1 MTRLVRP
8 ALYLVAL
15 NVALFLAFTLPR
27 TLQERSLASRLDTL
41 RAEAGRE
48 RGQIQA
54 LRRRAETIRA
64 NQADASRFLREVVHS
79 RQATLLPALA
89 EIHQAAAGEGLELG
103 AEVYSRSEVKE
114 TPLVRVRVT
123 IPVKGSYQQLVG
135 FLGRLERAKA
145 FVVVD
150 TVGLREGEGEA
161 SLDVGLS
168 MYFLAEPERLGA

>member
-15 NVALFLAFTLPR
+15 NAALFLAFTLPR
-27 TLQERSLASRLDTL
+27 TLQERSLASRLETL

-48 RGQIQA
+48 RGQIAA
-54 LRRRAETIRA
+54 LRQRAETIRL
-64 NQADASRFLREVVHS
+64 NQQDASRFLREIVRS
-79 RQATLLPALA
+79 RRATLLPALA
-89 EIHQAAAGEGLELG
+89 EIHKAADAEGLELG
-103 AEVYSRSEVKE
+103 AESYARSEVKD

-123 IPVKGSYQQLVG
+123 LPVKGGYAQLVG

-150 TVGLREGEGEA
+150 SVGLREGENGA

-168 MYFLAEPERLGA
+168 MYFLAGAEPRDA